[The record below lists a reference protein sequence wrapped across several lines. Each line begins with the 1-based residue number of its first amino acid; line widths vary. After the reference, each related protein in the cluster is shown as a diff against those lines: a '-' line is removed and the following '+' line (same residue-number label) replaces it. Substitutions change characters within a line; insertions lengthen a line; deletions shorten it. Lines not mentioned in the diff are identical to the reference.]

1 METILLI
8 NHAHLSRLDLNLLVA
23 FDALLAEG
31 SVTRAAERVGIG
43 QSAMS
48 HALGRLRRLLKDEL
62 FVRAPEGM
70 KPTPRAAALAEPIR
84 ITLAAIQEMLLQGE
98 GFDPAGAERTFL
110 LGMPDSI
117 EVVLLPRL
125 LAHLEAEAP
134 KIRVRVRSTGTG
146 CTWASPAC

>member
-43 QSAMS
+43 QPSMS

-62 FVRAPEGM
+62 FVRTPDGVR
-70 KPTPRAAALAEPIR
+70 PTPRALALAGPVQIA
-84 ITLAAIQEMLLQGE
+84 LSAIQGTLLQGQA
-98 GFDPAGAERTFL
+98 FD
-110 LGMPDSI
+110 
-117 EVVLLPRL
+117 
-125 LAHLEAEAP
+125 
-134 KIRVRVRSTGTG
+134 
-146 CTWASPAC
+146 